1 MSNQPLDEIQWR
13 APQIVAA
20 MPGGIHSNTVLY
32 YFAESPFFDRMS
44 NNAVL
49 VSQGNYMPNIHK
61 ALQSRD
67 TFEAR
72 LKTMSGLEFI
82 VAQEPAETNPNAGT
96 GVWVIHKQTRRKR
109 PKHED
114 EVTIHAAYYII
125 GDSVFMA
132 PTMADILTYRM
143 SSIAAGL
150 SKTFPTANSART
162 WSPSVGHKYR
172 QPAPTNQVSKKA
184 FESRGVTPLPESQSQ
199 ATKNGNPVGQQKK
212 STTDSALE
220 ARLLERTIGVHM
232 QFGGEY
238 MDDNPIT
245 GVPGNFHLSSTGRRE
260 MSKLQLPIH
269 TSASRNPVSS
279 TASSTPG
286 STVAG
291 KKDEKGPKTPK
302 TPAGSLSKPKRK
314 KTKSAAAT
322 PTAS

>member
-13 APQIVAA
+13 APQLVAA

-32 YFAESPFFDRMS
+32 YFAESPFFDRTS

-67 TFEAR
+67 TFEER

-82 VAQEPAETNPNAGT
+82 VAQEPAETSPNAGT

-109 PKHED
+109 AKNED
-114 EVTIHAAYYII
+114 EVTIHAAYYIV

-150 SKTFPTANSART
+150 SKMFPAANSART
-162 WSPSVGHKYR
+162 WSPAVGHKYR
-172 QPAPTNQVSKKA
+172 QPAPTNQMSKKA
-184 FESRGVTPLPESQSQ
+184 FESRGATPLPESQSQ
-199 ATKNGNPVGQQKK
+199 TVKNGSGTTEQKK
-212 STTDSALE
+212 STMDAALE

-232 QFGGEY
+232 QFSGEY
-238 MDDNPIT
+238 MDDNPIA
-245 GVPGNFHLSSTGRRE
+245 GMPGNFHLSSTGRRD
-260 MSKLQLPIH
+260 MSKLQLPLN
-269 TSASRNPVSS
+269 TSATRNPVSS
-279 TASSTPG
+279 TNSTAGSTP
-286 STVAG
+286 AG

-302 TPAGSLSKPKRK
+302 TPSGIHSKPKKK